1 MCLIQLESYTTVS
14 RTLKLSIN
22 IYIIWYR
29 VEMGSCLYTVYLE
42 DNRFDLVF
50 CLSFHITDG

>member
-29 VEMGSCLYTVYLE
+29 VEIGSCLYTVYLE
-42 DNRFDLVF
+42 DIGLIWFFV
-50 CLSFHITDG
+50 CLFI